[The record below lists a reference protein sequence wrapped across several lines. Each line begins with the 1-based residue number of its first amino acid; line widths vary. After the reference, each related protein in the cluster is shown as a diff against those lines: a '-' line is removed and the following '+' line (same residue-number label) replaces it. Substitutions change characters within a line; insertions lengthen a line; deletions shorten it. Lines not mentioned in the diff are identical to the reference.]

1 MNFFSFNFAL
11 REYIFGTSP
20 SPPPPPYKFSNG
32 PSLMSQANPTRHFA
46 RSANLFSHSHPPPH
60 LTCLV
65 LRAKRRVR
73 LRTLTHVNFNHLNK
87 IEAKYKVLKLN
98 GKLNEVLLLRLRATF
113 HSLPLYNICGRKFY
127 ARIMYGR
134 KNYAIV
140 EVNRK
145 PWKQQS
151 AVRN

>member
-1 MNFFSFNFAL
+1 M
-11 REYIFGTSP
+11 
-20 SPPPPPYKFSNG
+20 
-32 PSLMSQANPTRHFA
+32 
-46 RSANLFSHSHPPPH
+46 
-60 LTCLV
+60 
-65 LRAKRRVR
+65 
-73 LRTLTHVNFNHLNK
+73 NFNHLNK

-145 PWKQQS
+145 P
-151 AVRN
+151 